1 MAWSTGGGRRPGGFR
16 VRPQTATDSPAD
28 RSGSHRDGGHG
39 HGRNGVK
46 PAADS
51 GEIWKRVKEHVPAG
65 AGPGC
70 VLRLDTVF

>member
-1 MAWSTGGGRRPGGFR
+1 MAWSTGGGRRPGGF
-16 VRPQTATDSPAD
+16 RPQTATDSPAD